1 MAAAL
6 VARSNDDPVPVESSS
21 AALPEGVHPLDEKKP
36 ASDEP
41 FVAAPERWRGPQGRT
56 GQFVVH
62 CTYSHSGPNDPIVHY
77 GMTGMSHRHDFYG
90 AEATDADT
98 TPESM
103 LEDTTTC
110 DKTADKAAYWHP
122 TLYDH
127 GEIVEPLDMSAYYR
141 AAPGVDPSEV
151 QPFPIGL
158 AMLAGDQFATEPQ
171 VGDAA
176 GWTCGVQTDLSVDP
190 PECDPSA
197 PLHLVLTFPDCWDGE
212 YLDSEDHTSH
222 VAYSVDGACPDDI
235 PVHVPQLTV
244 ATRFPISGTG
254 HDLTL
259 ASGDIITAHGDFFNG
274 WEPEGLE
281 REIDACIRRGVVC
294 DLASN
299 REEEALFSYT
309 R

>member
-1 MAAAL
+1 VAAAL
-6 VARSNDDPVPVESSS
+6 AASRDDD
-21 AALPEGVHPLDEKKP
+21 AAPQAQEVSTTPDGVRPLSDKKP

-41 FVAAPERWRGPQGRT
+41 FVASPARWRGPQGRT

-62 CTYSHSGPNDPIVHY
+62 CTYSHSGPNDPIVHFA
-77 GMTGMSHRHDFYG
+77 MTGMSHRHDFYG
-90 AEATDADT
+90 AESTDAAT
-98 TPESM
+98 TPASM
-103 LEDTTTC
+103 LADTTTC

-127 GEIVEPLDMSAYYR
+127 DEVVEPEDLSAYYR
-141 AAPGVDPSEV
+141 AAPGVDPADV
-151 QPFPIGL
+151 QPFPLGL

-171 VGDAA
+171 EGEAA
-176 GWTCGVQTDLSVDP
+176 GWTCGVRTDLSVQP

-222 VAYSVDGACPDDI
+222 VAYSVEGECPADI
-235 PVHVPQLTV
+235 AVHIPQV
-244 ATRFPISGTG
+244 VMSVRFPISGPG
-254 HDLTL
+254 HDLSL

-281 REIDACIRRGVVC
+281 REISACIRRGVVC

>member
-6 VARSNDDPVPVESSS
+6 VAARRDER
-21 AALPEGVHPLDEKKP
+21 ALADRPATTPAGVHPLSEKKP

-41 FVAAPERWRGPQGRT
+41 FVAEPERWRGPQGRT

-77 GMTGMSHRHDFYG
+77 AMTGMSHRHDFYG
-90 AEATDADT
+90 AEHTDADT
-98 TPESM
+98 SPDSM
-103 LEDTTTC
+103 LADSTTC
-110 DKTADKAAYWHP
+110 DKTADKAAYWQP
-122 TLYDH
+122 TVYDH
-127 GEIVEPLDMSAYYR
+127 GEIVVPRDMSAYYR
-141 AAPGVDPSEV
+141 AAPGVDPESVE
-151 QPFPIGL
+151 PFPLGL

-171 VGDAA
+171 TGEAA
-176 GWTCGVQTDLSVDP
+176 GWTCGVRTDLSVQP

-222 VAYSVDGACPDDI
+222 VAYSAGGECPDDI

-244 ATRFPISGTG
+244 SIRFPISGPG

-259 ASGDIITAHGDFFNG
+259 ASGEVITAHGDFFNG
-274 WEPEGLE
+274 WEPDGLE
-281 REIDACIRRGVVC
+281 TEISACIRRGAVC

-299 REEEALFSYT
+299 REEEALFSYA